1 MPNTIY
7 SDALKEVATLAN
19 QGAVMLDAVQI
30 SHPSVSPSIFLVND
44 RESLFARDENNVPQ
58 TFAAS
63 NFALK
68 PPESSSSG
76 TQFLNLTIPNI
87 DRSASDFMDQVPI
100 DSSSPVV
107 ITHYI
112 YISDEPDTQ
121 QPQNDPVTIL
131 HLTDIQTD
139 VFVMSG
145 RASFQSISNKKY
157 PSELYT
163 LERFPA
169 LGN

>member
-7 SDALKEVATLAN
+7 SEALKEVAALAN
-19 QGAVMLDAVQI
+19 QGAVMLDAL
-30 SHPSVSPSIFLVND
+30 SITHGGNAIYIVND
-44 RESLFARDENNVPQ
+44 RNPLEARDENNVPQ
-58 TFAAS
+58 SFAAS

-68 PPESSSSG
+68 PPESSASG
-76 TQFLNLTIPNI
+76 TQFLNITIPNI
-87 DRSASDFMDQVPI
+87 DRQATDFMDQVPI

-112 YISDEPDTQ
+112 YLAGEPDTQ
-121 QPQNDPVTIL
+121 QPQNDPVTVL
-131 HLTDIQTD
+131 HLTDIQID
-139 VFVMSG
+139 VFAMSG